1 MEFNELAKLISEV
14 INVPADKIRR
24 EQSLKKDLGADS
36 LDVFQIVIRLEEKTG
51 STISP
56 SDAEKL
62 RTVGDLADMAEK
74 INRKH

>member
-36 LDVFQIVIRLEEKTG
+36 LDVFQIVIRLEEETG

-56 SDAEKL
+56 ADAEKL

-74 INRKH
+74 ISRKH

>member
-24 EQSLKKDLGADS
+24 EQSLNKDLGADS
-36 LDVFQIVIRLEEKTG
+36 LDVFQIVIRLEEETG
-51 STISP
+51 SIISP

-74 INRKH
+74 ISRKH